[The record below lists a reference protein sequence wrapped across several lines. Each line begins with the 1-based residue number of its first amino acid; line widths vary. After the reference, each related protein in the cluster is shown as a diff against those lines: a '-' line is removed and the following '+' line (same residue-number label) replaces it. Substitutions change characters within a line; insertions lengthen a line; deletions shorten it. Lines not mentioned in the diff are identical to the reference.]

1 MIVSSVPRKR
11 YRNLILVLLLLLL
24 ATPVAAQ
31 QFEVNLEVSTTSGIG
46 YNLLAGMAQGASDD
60 YVPGEADSEEEPEEK
75 PKPGSESIRKI
86 GIF

>member
-46 YNLLAGMAQGASDD
+46 YNLLAGMAQGR
-60 YVPGEADSEEEPEEK
+60 
-75 PKPGSESIRKI
+75 SICSSGTAATFLPQFDHLRQ
-86 GIF
+86 